1 MTLQC
6 EERQNHP
13 DLTPQ
18 ERPEVLQQ
26 PRKSIIISRNFDNID
41 NERPDDQQTSSEGKS
56 KMMMESMEDYDL
68 HESPPDKRMR
78 LDGNIP
84 QHVAAQLPRVL
95 DMNVTLWQFLLELL
109 MDGNNSHLIS
119 WTSNDGEFK
128 LHNSEEVARMWGLRK
143 NKTNMNYDKL
153 SRALR
158 YYYDKNIIKKVNGQK
173 FVYKFVSF
181 PEIIKTETKIPF
193 RVKME
198 RMSHPS
204 SESADEGRQ
213 SPPTQ
218 SSVSS
223 HVTEKAENYNNNTD
237 ERMWRHVQ
245 QGSGLSFPPNKRD
258 IYGSQYSQSPRYDT
272 GSDDEELARRRTE
285 YANVMKYMNPLTAMD
300 GLTKEEQ
307 VARSAVAF
315 WAEIQQAA
323 AVAAAANLHKN
334 SVPQARNNNDF
345 GRSSPRRSYSPP
357 SPNRIGSS
365 WKNHN
370 SNNMYSKSHEQLQQ
384 QALYERHMQK
394 MAESKAAAESTSRRT
409 PPHGSQNEDSHR
421 RNRYNSPFIKE
432 EVDMDRYQPSSF
444 GRQNPIS
451 HLQAQI
457 EQRKEE
463 ERKRSTEELINYNN
477 RALQNAILAH
487 APKSNVFTESPFAAH
502 SPNSLAATPNTSQER
517 RSHSDDRS
525 RQEVRSYSPVAHS
538 SVESSVIHGSPI
550 HPHIH
555 HSSGPTIQ
563 LHRPSDEKSSFRHLD
578 LRENS
583 CSPQRSSSPSRH
595 MSRSPSP
602 RETFQKERYNATSKG
617 LVYPTKKPSPSNT
630 PPVSKPE
637 TFDPQDPN
645 AAATA
650 AMMMMRMMG
659 NRAAHGGIGES
670 RIGSGVEQSSG
681 TKVKEHEK
689 TSFVHRDD
697 LLKELGL
704 PKCDALSNVLPL
716 PQMGAGEKPLNLC
729 TSPRSS
735 ASSPKSTTSPRSS
748 PVPILNRKRKSGSV
762 NGSRPNSRPN
772 SVSPLTIERTSSPQL
787 KESPAIAKTIETTKK
802 IKRNMT
808 GKKSIDRKPSPI
820 DLSRAKRSGEEGED
834 FGVLPRFHAGLLGN
848 LSLFPDGRSIN
859 TPDAVS
865 RKTPSDT
872 TGSFFA
878 GPALMTPSP
887 MVIPSITFWSTLS
900 PMSAKDGEV
909 PKFPF
914 IPSTTASKSPNSNQ
928 TIFQFPTMVN
938 GQMTLAG
945 VPVRPIAAALGHPIP
960 ASHVSTVATQL
971 SSKITSVSSPLT
983 QQSPTELS
991 VPTS

>member
-1 MTLQC
+1 MTLQS
-6 EERQNHP
+6 EDRKNHP
-13 DLTPQ
+13 DLNSH
-18 ERPEVLQQ
+18 ERSEVLQQ
-26 PRKSIIISRNFDNID
+26 PRRSIIIRTSDNIE
-41 NERPDDQQTSSEGKS
+41 NEYPGRTSEEPNTSDGK
-56 KMMMESMEDYDL
+56 KMMMDTLEDYDL
-68 HESPPDKRMR
+68 HESPPDKRLK

-128 LHNSEEVARMWGLRK
+128 LHNSEEVARLWGLRK

-204 SESADEGRQ
+204 SESADEGRA

-218 SSVSS
+218 SSMSS
-223 HVTEKAENYNNNTD
+223 HVMDKLENYNNSAD
-237 ERMWRHVQ
+237 ERKWRPAQ
-245 QGSGLSFPPNKRD
+245 QSTGLSFPPNKRD
-258 IYGSQYSQSPRYDT
+258 IYGSQYSQSPRYDA
-272 GSDDEELARRRTE
+272 GSDEEELSRRRTE
-285 YANVMKYMNPLTAMD
+285 YANAMKYMNPLS
-300 GLTKEEQ
+300 GIESLTKEEQ

-334 SVPQARNNNDF
+334 SVQQPRNSADF

-357 SPNRIGSS
+357 SPNRLSNA
-365 WKNHN
+365 WQNHN
-370 SNNMYSKSHEQLQQ
+370 SNNMYNKTHEQLQQ
-384 QALYERHMQK
+384 QALYDRLYNMQK
-394 MAESKAAAESTSRRT
+394 LSESRNSRRT
-409 PPHGSQNEDSHR
+409 PPQDQDSYS
-421 RNRYNSPFIKE
+421 RNRHPESYIKE
-432 EVDMDRYQPSSF
+432 EVDIDRYQQSSS
-444 GRQNPIS
+444 GSQKSIS
-451 HLQAQI
+451 RHQEI
-457 EQRKEE
+457 MEQRMNE

-477 RALQNAILAH
+477 RALQNAILAR
-487 APKSNVFTESPFAAH
+487 APKNDLFGESPFTVHSQGSLAVTSNH
-502 SPNSLAATPNTSQER
+502 SPDG
-517 RSHSDDRS
+517 RSHSDDRA
-525 RQEVRSYSPVAHS
+525 RQEMRSYSPANHS
-538 SVESSVIHGSPI
+538 SPESSHIHKSPI

-563 LHRPSDEKSSFRHLD
+563 LHRPSEEKPSLRHPHLRFRERSPTPQKGESTPCKVSS
-578 LRENS
+578 
-583 CSPQRSSSPSRH
+583 RSSSPNERFDKSDVKSSELKFSARAA
-595 MSRSPSP
+595 SPIDPVAMTAS
-602 RETFQKERYNATSKG
+602 FDSQ
-617 LVYPTKKPSPSNT
+617 NT
-630 PPVSKPE
+630 
-637 TFDPQDPN
+637 N

-650 AMMMMRMMG
+650 TMLMMRMMG
-659 NRAAHGGIGES
+659 NHVPRGIMGQNDNKSDGEAS
-670 RIGSGVEQSSG
+670 INMKDEQENK
-681 TKVKEHEK
+681 TKSY
-689 TSFVHRDD
+689 SFKQRDE

-704 PKCDALSNVLPL
+704 PKCDVLSNVLPL
-716 PQMGAGEKPLNLC
+716 SQVRQGEKPLNLC

-735 ASSPKSTTSPRSS
+735 ASSPKSTTSSRNS
-748 PVPILNRKRKSGSV
+748 PVPNFNRKRKADSL

-772 SVSPLTIERTSSPQL
+772 SVSPLTIERTTSSPQL
-787 KESPAIAKTIETTKK
+787 EKSITKTNEGTNK
-802 IKRNMT
+802 IRRNIS

-820 DLSRAKRSGEEGED
+820 DLSRAKRSGEDGDD
-834 FGVLPRFHAGLLGN
+834 FGMLPRFHAGLLGN
-848 LSLFPDGRSIN
+848 VSLFPDGRSIN

-872 TGSFFA
+872 TGSFFS

-900 PMSAKDGEV
+900 PMSAKDGEA

-914 IPSTTASKSPNSNQ
+914 MPSTTNSNSPNSNQ
-928 TIFQFPTMVN
+928 TIFQFPTIVN

-983 QQSPTELS
+983 QQSPNELS